1 MANRSIV
8 NVLGCLI
15 VISLISGCGS
25 MPQKIEVSAKPV
37 DKPQLVLPKADE
49 LNLRQVEWVILT
61 EENLDAQFKKL
72 KASGRA
78 IVFFAITDKGYENLG
93 LNISDLR
100 AYLQQQQSII
110 GAYEAY
116 YQASE
121 NAIDNANSQIEGAK
135 SQVEQQQNQ
144 ESKKSFW
151 QKLTN

>member
-1 MANRSIV
+1 MANRSIA

-15 VISLISGCGS
+15 VISLISGCS
-25 MPQKIEVSAKPV
+25 SAPRRIEVSAKPV

-49 LNLRQVEWVILT
+49 LNLRTVNWVVLT
-61 EENLDAQFKKL
+61 EENLEAQFNKL

-78 IVFFAITDKGYENLG
+78 IAFFAITDRGYENLG

-110 GAYEAY
+110 GAYESY

-121 NAIDNANSQIEGAK
+121 EAIDNANGQIEDVK
-135 SQVEQQQNQ
+135 SQVEQQQKQ
-144 ESKKSFW
+144 APKTSFW
-151 QKLTN
+151 QKLIY

>member
-1 MANRSIV
+1 MV
-8 NVLGCLI
+8 
-15 VISLISGCGS
+15 
-25 MPQKIEVSAKPV
+25 
-37 DKPQLVLPKADE
+37 
-49 LNLRQVEWVILT
+49 
-61 EENLDAQFKKL
+61 NLDAQFKKL

-121 NAIDNANSQIEGAK
+121 EAIDNANSQIEGAK

-144 ESKKSFW
+144 ESKKSLW